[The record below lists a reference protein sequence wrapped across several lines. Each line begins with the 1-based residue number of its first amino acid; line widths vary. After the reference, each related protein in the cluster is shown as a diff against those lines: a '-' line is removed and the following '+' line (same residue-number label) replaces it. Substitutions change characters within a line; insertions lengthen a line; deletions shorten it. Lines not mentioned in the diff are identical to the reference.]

1 MRLEIK
7 IPYNLDKLFSI
18 EQSLNSIK
26 NLKRQFPK
34 RYINSIYFD
43 NLNNQIAR
51 DNLSGISKRC
61 KLRIR
66 YYGNDKNTKC
76 FLEIKKKLNKFGF
89 KKIINLNDKFN
100 QIDLNKFFSLNNN
113 YYKEIIDD
121 NYARNYIFNDLVNP
135 QILVNYSRDYFII
148 NDIRITHD
156 RNIQFK
162 PYGIDKLATQKLVK
176 DYLNVLE
183 IKFDYKNI
191 DSVNK
196 ILDHIPI
203 KPKRFSKY
211 LRGLSFFNKA
221 IYL

>member
-7 IPYNLDKLFSI
+7 IPYNISNFFLI
-18 EQSLNSIK
+18 ENCLNSIK
-26 NLKRQFPK
+26 NLKKQFPARK
-34 RYINSIYFD
+34 INSIYFD

-66 YYGNDKNTKC
+66 YYGSNKDANC
-76 FLEIKKKLNKFGF
+76 CIEIKKKLNRFGS
-89 KKIINLNDKFN
+89 KKIINLNDKFKKIN
-100 QIDLNKFFSLNNN
+100 LSKVFSLENQ
-113 YYKEIIDD
+113 YYKEIIKDD
-121 NYARNYIFNDLVNP
+121 YARNYIFNDLINP
-135 QILVNYSRDYFII
+135 QLSVSYSRDYFIV
-148 NDIRITHD
+148 NGVRITHD
-156 RNIQFK
+156 KNIEFE
-162 PYGIDKLATQKLVK
+162 PYGIDKLTTQNLIK

-183 IKFDYKNI
+183 IKFDYKNV
-191 DSVNK
+191 DYVYE
-196 ILDHIPI
+196 ILEHIPI